1 MLASLTAFLT
11 YFDIF
16 CCTIYVTLTL
26 WQISANGL
34 NKVHCSSRPI
44 RTNCSVIA
52 VHSIV
57 FICIRGRFRAL
68 GFIFKFAS
76 IFPTVQERH
85 YAITNNPTFIRK
97 KKSSCPAFCFL
108 LLFCLSKRSLRL
120 SDCMLAQTDRR
131 LPFDVCKQGCA

>member
-76 IFPTVQERH
+76 IFATVQERH

-97 KKSSCPAFCFL
+97 KKNLPVLHFAFCFYFAYL
-108 LLFCLSKRSLRL
+108 NDHCA
-120 SDCMLAQTDRR
+120 CQTA
-131 LPFDVCKQGCA
+131 C